1 MEGLSETTRKF
12 IETINKTTHQIAID
26 AYNHNIQPEKYHET
40 LDQAHEA
47 YYRSMKG
54 TTNTHQTDIDTLIN
68 SEMRRQKKLHKRIE
82 ELAPYFDCVK
92 PLDPINIIAYPHWD
106 HEPSHGLNVE
116 INQTRFYAAPRV
128 PCSTKDY
135 ATLKQA
141 PVPANI
147 VYINTDMI
155 LMLPYREDPT
165 EKTRRQLNQ
174 LLETSGKITEET
186 LEAPIHVKK
195 NYLWTN
201 SEKKIDE
208 REINRLITKY
218 SVDAFVVGYPSKNIA
233 IIFTGQEETMERLWK
248 ESYFSA
254 EVWRRYGRY

>member
-1 MEGLSETTRKF
+1 MEGIRETTQRF
-12 IETINKTTHQIAID
+12 REAINQTTHRIAID
-26 AYNHNIQPEKYHET
+26 TYHKQQKPEQYHET

-54 TTNTHQTDIDTLIN
+54 TTNTHQTDIDTLID
-68 SEMRRQKKLHKRIE
+68 SEMRRQKKLHERIE
-82 ELAPYFDCVK
+82 ELAPYFDSVK
-92 PLDPINIIAYPHWD
+92 PLDPTNITAYPYWD
-106 HEPSHGLNVE
+106 HEPSHGLNIE

-128 PCSTKDY
+128 PCNTKDY

-147 VYINTDMI
+147 VYINKDMI
-155 LMLPYREDPT
+155 LMRPYREDPS
-165 EKTRRQLNQ
+165 EKTRRQLNK
-174 LLETSGKITEET
+174 LLETSGKVTEET
-186 LEAPIHVKK
+186 LDAPLHVKK

-208 REINRLITKY
+208 FEINRLITKY
-218 SVDAFVVGYPSKNIA
+218 SVDAFVVGYPSSNIA
-233 IIFTGQEETMERLWK
+233 IIYTGQEETMERLWK
-248 ESYFSA
+248 ESYFSV